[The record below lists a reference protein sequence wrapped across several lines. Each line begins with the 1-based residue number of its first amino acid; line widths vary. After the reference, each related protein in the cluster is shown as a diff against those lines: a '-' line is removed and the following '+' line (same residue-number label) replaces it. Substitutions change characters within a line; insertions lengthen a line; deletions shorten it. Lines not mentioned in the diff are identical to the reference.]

1 MTEKLS
7 KEQKTTIAS
16 IEHLRIRKDGLK
28 KSIIFLNNQIVDIDI
43 EIRRLRVLLPTLTPI
58 IEKPKRITKHKETP
72 EETLARLVKII
83 EDMKRGIKINEIL

>member
-28 KSIIFLNNQIVDIDI
+28 KSIIFLNNEIVNIDI
-43 EIRRLRVLLPTLTPI
+43 EIRRLRILLPTLAPI
-58 IEKPKRITKHKETP
+58 KEKPKRITKHKETL
-72 EETLARLVKII
+72 EETLARLEKTI
-83 EDMKRGIKINEIL
+83 EDMKKGIRYD